1 MDEKALIVEGAQLKE
16 LISTMTER
24 LREINAQLA
33 ECADFP
39 NGGKTGRLIGGG
51 YLIKVVL
58 RDNIKWDQERIQQ
71 MISHLPAAVECFKAE
86 YKPDNRKLEKVMAKD
101 EAVEKAVAWARTI
114 TPGAPTVTYERL
126 EEGQS

>member
-1 MDEKALIVEGAQLKE
+1 MSDMLIQEGARLKE
-16 LISTMTER
+16 QILAMTDR

-33 ECADFP
+33 ECAEYP
-39 NGGKTGRLIGGG
+39 NGGKTGHLSGGG
-51 YLIKVVL
+51 YLIKVIL

-71 MISHLPAAVECFKAE
+71 MISHLPGVKECFKAE

-101 EAVEKAVAWARTI
+101 EAVEKAVAWARTV

-126 EEGQS
+126 DEEVM